1 MFLGGIG
8 DFLFPNL
15 IGIIMN
21 AMKEGDKTAVTNNI
35 GYWLIIISVGALST
49 MLQGILFGIVSER
62 IGNNLRTMLFTSL
75 LKKDVAFYD
84 DNRTGELRKLLV
96 VNIISFKTIV

>member
-96 VNIISFKTIV
+96 VNIISFKTLI